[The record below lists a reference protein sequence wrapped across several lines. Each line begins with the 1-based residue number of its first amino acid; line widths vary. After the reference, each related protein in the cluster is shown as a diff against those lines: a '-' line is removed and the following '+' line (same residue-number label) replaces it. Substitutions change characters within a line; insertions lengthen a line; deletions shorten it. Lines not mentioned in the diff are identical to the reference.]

1 MSRKVKRN
9 GCLQWGGR
17 QRRRRQ
23 GTSMI
28 IPSFLFLTKSAIAI
42 KLLVCVYVSKRMY
55 NLSEA

>member
-17 QRRRRQ
+17 QRRRH
-23 GTSMI
+23 GTSVI

-42 KLLVCVYVSKRMY
+42 NLLVYVYVSKRMY